1 METPSRTCRWVCR
14 RLPLLVGGE
23 LAGAERRRVER
34 HLIGCASCR
43 ERRAASTRSLAVLQE
58 IAVQGSVGAGLRSSN
73 GSSSVWPALARQ
85 IRESR
90 HEAGRVRSWKDQITW
105 SAARY
110 GLAASLILGLTWFW
124 SAQPVGPDPVGG
136 AGLVAPN
143 TSLVRVPPASVATPS
158 VEPPPIGT
166 DQGLTPT
173 MALLDKLEVPAAS
186 SELRGLAL
194 PTGEESRTVVP
205 PRPGSDPFQPP
216 LTLRLDYDLDRGTL
230 AGPIVRDTQR
240 AY

>member
-1 METPSRTCRWVCR
+1 METPSRSCRWVRR

-23 LAGAERRRVER
+23 LARVERRRVGR

-43 ERRAASTRSLAVLQE
+43 ERRTASAESLAVLQE
-58 IAVQGSVGAGLRSSN
+58 IAVQGPAGLRPSDN
-73 GSSSVWPALARQ
+73 PLSVWPALARQ

-90 HEAGRVRSWKDQITW
+90 HEVGQVWSWKDQINR
-105 SAARY
+105 SAVRY

-124 SAQPVGPDPVGG
+124 SARPVGFDPTGG
-136 AGLVAPN
+136 AGRVTST

-158 VEPPPIGT
+158 VEPLPIGT

-173 MALLDKLEVPAAS
+173 MALLDKWEVPAAA

-230 AGPIVRDTQR
+230 AGPVVRDTQR